1 MPQKRGFSNEQSTI
15 GFHPLLE
22 WAPEMAPFY
31 AKPILVDLRAKVL
44 NDEVRLANSGAAVF
58 NNNLVSPILSG
69 WHNHY
74 SWTVPE
80 TGLQCRNPEQI
91 LCNIYVDGTMPD
103 VGPLIVLP
111 RNLNDSIYN
120 QGETNDKWTGQET
133 VSISADS
140 AVIFD
145 RRSGIAPDVE
155 IPTGYAICG
164 VDIIKVGTI
173 QLHTQ
178 KII

>member
-1 MPQKRGFSNEQSTI
+1 MPQKMGFSNEQSTI
-15 GFHPLLE
+15 GFHPILE
-22 WAPEMAPFY
+22 WEPEMAPFY

-80 TGLQCRNPEQI
+80 TGLQCRNPERI

-120 QGETNDKWTGQET
+120 QGETNDKWTRQET
-133 VSISADS
+133 VSISAGS
-140 AVIFD
+140 AVILGGLALLQTWKS
-145 RRSGIAPDVE
+145 RRATPS
-155 IPTGYAICG
+155 
-164 VDIIKVGTI
+164 VGWTLSRLE
-173 QLHTQ
+173 QSNTTPRR
-178 KII
+178 